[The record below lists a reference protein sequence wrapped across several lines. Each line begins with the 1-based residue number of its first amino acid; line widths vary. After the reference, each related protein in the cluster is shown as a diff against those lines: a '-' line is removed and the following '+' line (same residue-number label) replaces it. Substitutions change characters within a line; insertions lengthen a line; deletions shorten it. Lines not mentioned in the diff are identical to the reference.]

1 LRDEEKSDFAR
12 SDIVNLAV
20 VSLTLFILLVIF
32 LGGSVWIGISL
43 FLIGFGG
50 LIFFTDVPFGL
61 VLSNSV
67 WNNTSGSAMLA
78 LPMFVWMGEILFRSR
93 ISQNLFNGL
102 APWMDAIPGRLLHVN
117 IIACTFFAAVSGSS
131 AATTATVGKITV
143 PELKGRGYNARL
155 SFGSLAGAG
164 TLGFLIPPSM
174 MMLVYGIIGD
184 VSIGRLFIAGIV
196 PGVLIALIFSGYI
209 FLRCV
214 FNSDLAPAGADR
226 YSWKQRFLGL
236 MDIAPVG
243 VLILVVLGSLYMG
256 WATPTEA
263 GVVGVVG
270 ALFFALLTR
279 SLDRTVFL
287 DSLRGAVK
295 TSCMIMLIVMGAGYL
310 SVAIGYLGITR
321 ELTMFVSEMGL
332 SPYMLIFILTL
343 LYLML
348 GCLLDGFSMIVM
360 TTPIVLPLV
369 QVVGFDPVWFGIYL
383 VLMIELAQITPPVGF
398 NLFVIS
404 GLTDE
409 DIFTIARAAFPFFLL
424 LCATTVL
431 VTVFP
436 RLVLYLPDLMR

>member
-1 LRDEEKSDFAR
+1 MEL
-12 SDIVNLAV
+12 VT
-20 VSLTLFILLVIF
+20 VSTTLFILLVIF

-50 LIFFTDVPFGL
+50 LILFTEVPFGL

-143 PELKGRGYNARL
+143 PELQGRGYNSRL

-184 VSIGRLFIAGIV
+184 VSIGKLFIAGII
-196 PGVLIALIFSGYI
+196 PGALIALLFSGYI
-209 FLRCV
+209 LLRSL
-214 FNSDLAPAGADR
+214 FNPTLAPAGADR
-226 YSWKQRFLGL
+226 YTWKRRLLGL
-236 MDIAPVG
+236 KEIAPVAM
-243 VLILVVLGSLYMG
+243 LIFVVLGSLYRG

-270 ALFFALLTR
+270 AFFFALLTR
-279 SLDRTVFL
+279 SLDWSVFMA
-287 DSLRGAVK
+287 SLKGAIK

-321 ELTMFVSEMGL
+321 QLTLFVSDLGL
-332 SPYMLIFILTL
+332 SPYMLIFILTI
-343 LYLML
+343 LYLIL

-404 GLTDE
+404 GLTNE
-409 DIFTIARAAFPFFLL
+409 DILTIARAALPFFLL
-424 LCATTVL
+424 LCAATVL

-436 RLVLYLPDLMR
+436 QVVLYLPDLMR

>member
-1 LRDEEKSDFAR
+1 MDLGT
-12 SDIVNLAV
+12 I
-20 VSLTLFILLVIF
+20 SLTLLILLVVF
-32 LGGSVWIGISL
+32 LGGSVWIGIAL

-50 LIFFTDVPFGL
+50 FIFFTEIPFGL
-61 VLSNSV
+61 ILSNTV

-102 APWMDAIPGRLLHVN
+102 APWMDAVPGRLLHVN

-143 PELKGRGYNARL
+143 PELQGRGYNHRL
-155 SFGSLAGAG
+155 SIGSLAGAG

-184 VSIGRLFIAGIV
+184 VSIGRLFIAGII
-196 PGVLIALIFSGYI
+196 PGMLIAFLFSSYI
-209 FLRCV
+209 LVRCL
-214 FNSDLAPAGADR
+214 FTPALAPAGAER
-226 YSWKQRFLGL
+226 YTWKGRLL
-236 MDIAPVG
+236 AISDIAPVG
-243 VLILVVLGSLYMG
+243 ILILVVLGSLYAG

-270 ALFFALLTR
+270 SLFFAGLTR
-279 SLDRTVFL
+279 SLNWQVFV
-287 DSLRGAVK
+287 DSLKGAIK

-321 ELTMFVSEMGL
+321 QLTIFVTEMGL
-332 SPYMLIFILTL
+332 SPFMLILILTG
-343 LYLML
+343 LYLIL

-369 QVVGFDPVWFGIYL
+369 QVVGFDPVWFGVYL

-404 GLTDE
+404 GLTNE
-409 DIFTIARAAFPFFLL
+409 DILTIARAALPFFLL
-424 LCATTVL
+424 LCATTAL

-436 RLVLYLPDLMR
+436 KIVMFLPDLMR